1 MQQANEEIFAADTS
15 GIYDDDEGSK
25 HFFFEVKYKSIPVN
39 TEMANALS
47 AQFIENM
54 IFIRKQ
60 IPCTYPD
67 LMKHAEEEAQRR
79 QIQKQ
84 GRRLTANFQ
93 KKALRFVQDMEIAFR
108 SLRKHFLKVHPTRF
122 LILFG
127 SSINN
132 PKEGFLL
139 DFCNSTGGLWHEYTP
154 KQFQQASRK
163 LIRNVFVSGSNGL
176 FQSELKR
183 PWNIFLLC
191 YGNRLTY
198 PPMSA
203 RLSGHEDVSNDE
215 CNDFSVVENFRLKKP
230 RSRRGKPIFQ
240 ITITGVEDGREE
252 KEDSNSF
259 IDDADRVWYK
269 YPKRI
274 KGIKV
279 PPQRSKG
286 KTRV

>member
-1 MQQANEEIFAADTS
+1 MTMMREANIFFRGEIQEHTCEHGD
-15 GIYDDDEGSK
+15 GERPECPI
-25 HFFFEVKYKSIPVN
+25 
-39 TEMANALS
+39 
-47 AQFIENM
+47 IENM

-93 KKALRFVQDMEIAFR
+93 KKALRFVQDINVSC
-108 SLRKHFLKVHPTRF
+108 SLRKLFLKVHPTRF

-203 RLSGHEDVSNDE
+203 QLSAHEDVSNDE

-259 IDDADRVWYK
+259 VDDADRVWYK

-286 KTRV
+286 KTGV

>member
-1 MQQANEEIFAADTS
+1 MNNQPACCLGIDMQQANEEIFAADTS

-108 SLRKHFLKVHPTRF
+108 SLRKHFSQSSPYSLFDTFRIVYQQSKRRFFARF
-122 LILFG
+122 L
-127 SSINN
+127 
-132 PKEGFLL
+132 
-139 DFCNSTGGLWHEYTP
+139 
-154 KQFQQASRK
+154 
-163 LIRNVFVSGSNGL
+163 
-176 FQSELKR
+176 
-183 PWNIFLLC
+183 
-191 YGNRLTY
+191 
-198 PPMSA
+198 
-203 RLSGHEDVSNDE
+203 
-215 CNDFSVVENFRLKKP
+215 
-230 RSRRGKPIFQ
+230 
-240 ITITGVEDGREE
+240 
-252 KEDSNSF
+252 
-259 IDDADRVWYK
+259 
-269 YPKRI
+269 
-274 KGIKV
+274 
-279 PPQRSKG
+279 
-286 KTRV
+286 